1 MKYRNK
7 SLALVLIISVI
18 FLFSGCNSINFRTF
32 KDNGETR
39 NNIENNEDNDNIN
52 DDKTDVTDNTESSS
66 AQETDVLNQNV
77 GSKTNASTDINNPSP
92 TIVQPTENVELL
104 IYIVDSSAQLE
115 AVPALVPADKDIT
128 PQLIVDTVVDSMAD
142 RSILIGVESVT
153 TQNDTVIVSFYSD
166 QPPLKDVGASFE
178 TAILDAIAQ
187 SLVENL
193 KDYNKVIYHVEGGP
207 YISGHLEFGK
217 DEVYVEV
224 KK

>member
-1 MKYRNK
+1 MIK
-7 SLALVLIISVI
+7 LTIPIIWKTV
-18 FLFSGCNSINFRTF
+18 RH
-32 KDNGETR
+32 K
-39 NNIENNEDNDNIN
+39 
-52 DDKTDVTDNTESSS
+52 KTDVLSENSGSDN
-66 AQETDVLNQNV
+66 
-77 GSKTNASTDINNPSP
+77 NASTDIDNPSP
-92 TIVQPTENVELL
+92 AIVQPTQNVELL

-115 AVPALVPADKDIT
+115 TVPALVPADKDIT

-142 RSILIGVESVT
+142 RSILIGVENVT

-193 KDYNKVIYHVEGGP
+193 KDYNKVIYRVEGGP
-207 YISGHLEFGK
+207 YISGHLEFGI

-224 KK
+224 K